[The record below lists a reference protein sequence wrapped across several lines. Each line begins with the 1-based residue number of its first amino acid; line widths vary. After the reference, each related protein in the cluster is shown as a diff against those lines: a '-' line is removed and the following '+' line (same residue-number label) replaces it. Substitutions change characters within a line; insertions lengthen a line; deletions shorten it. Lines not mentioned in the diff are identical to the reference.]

1 MFAGWVRVRTR
12 SDPKGR
18 STKQLALAP
27 TYTGPG
33 QQYLARTL
41 GRPCG
46 DRGQSN
52 RWLAK
57 CDLMTKTGYGYAKCL
72 TVAGTA
78 TTAQTMAL
86 ITTMTRVTTTKPATS
101 NTSRC
106 SSCSNGGHI

>member
-41 GRPCG
+41 GPPCG
-46 DRGQSN
+46 VRSGPRSA
-52 RWLAK
+52 RAR
-57 CDLMTKTGYGYAKCL
+57 TGPRTVYA
-72 TVAGTA
+72 G
-78 TTAQTMAL
+78 AL
-86 ITTMTRVTTTKPATS
+86 
-101 NTSRC
+101 
-106 SSCSNGGHI
+106 

>member
-41 GRPCG
+41 GPPCG
-46 DRGQSN
+46 VRSGPRSARARTGPRTVYGQTN
-52 RWLAK
+52 LIEV
-57 CDLMTKTGYGYAKCL
+57 YAKCWL
-72 TVAGTA
+72 SYPLGQHLIRPLAIIQPSLLWPPRPSLSRFDSAVAF
-78 TTAQTMAL
+78 
-86 ITTMTRVTTTKPATS
+86 
-101 NTSRC
+101 
-106 SSCSNGGHI
+106 